1 MSARP
6 PIDAL
11 NRLTRDVLIST
22 PLNNHQ
28 LKYDQ
33 PATKWKNAAAGAGSG
48 DFSTNTSTSAARE
61 IVVFADTSGKL
72 GASSGVLCRI
82 KIDGSFQLWNP
93 DQSKF
98 HTISVAGAAGAEYLT
113 IGAGET

>member
-11 NRLTRDVLIST
+11 NRLIRDVLITT

-33 PATKWKNAAAGAGSG
+33 PATKWKNTPSGAGTG
-48 DFSTNTSTSAARE
+48 DFSTNTATSAARE
-61 IVVFADTSGKL
+61 IVVFADTTGKL
-72 GASSGVLCRI
+72 GARSGILCRI
-82 KIDGSFQLWNP
+82 KTDGSFQLWNP

-98 HTISVAGAAGAEYLT
+98 HTISVAGTAGAEYLV